1 MHVFEVMTVNAH
13 GSEVGIVEAADE
25 VDDGGFARAAGP
37 DEADELPGLCAEGYA
52 LEDGGSVFVGK
63 GDVLKFNA
71 AVQAVKGERVGGVFY
86 FGLGVQNFKDATR

>member
-1 MHVFEVMTVNAH
+1 MHVFEVMSVNAY
-13 GSEVGIVEAADE
+13 GARVGVVESADE

-37 DEADELPGLCAEGYA
+37 DEADELPGLCDEGYA

-71 AVQAVKGERVGGVFY
+71 AVQAIKGERVGGVFY
-86 FGLGVQNFKDATR
+86 FGLGVQDFKDATR